1 MNASVAMQCG
11 RAELV
16 QAWSAAALIADVGMW
31 VPPDAD
37 TGVPW
42 SQHPFGRQLIH
53 SL

>member
-1 MNASVAMQCG
+1 MNASVAVQYN
-11 RAELV
+11 RVDLV
-16 QAWSAAALIADVGMW
+16 QAWSAVALIANTDVW

-37 TGVPW
+37 SGMPW